1 MARTETP
8 SGHELPHAGP
18 TATCSGLVRIYP
30 TATGET
36 HALRGVDAEFRGH
49 TVTALT
55 GPSGSGK
62 STLLALLALRDRP
75 SGGEVTILGRKAS
88 TLRTRDRRAHDRR
101 TIAWVPQRPTDG
113 VYPHLTAAQNVE
125 QAARWRGVAPGAEAG
140 LLERLGLDAVADV
153 TASRLSGGEQ
163 QRVALAC
170 ACVGAPR
177 LVLCDEPT
185 AELDEDT
192 AALVMHE
199 LRTVAAS
206 GSAVVIATHDPG
218 AIAASDRVVALRH
231 GVMSTEQWGATTA
244 RATIDPA
251 GRVQLPPDALELFP
265 NRRAVLRIDGGRVV
279 LEPTEEGP

>member
-1 MARTETP
+1 
-8 SGHELPHAGP
+8 
-18 TATCSGLVRIYP
+18 VKIYP

-36 HALRGVDAEFRGH
+36 HALRGVDAEFHEH

-75 SGGEVTILGRKAS
+75 SGGDVTILGRNAS
-88 TLRTRDRRAHDRR
+88 SLRTSERRAHSRDV
-101 TIAWVPQRPTDG
+101 IAWVPQRATDG

-125 QAARWRGVAPGAEAG
+125 QAARWRRVGAGAG
-140 LLERLGLDAVADV
+140 AGILERLGLADV
-153 TASRLSGGEQ
+153 AGVPASRLSGGEQ

-199 LRTVAAS
+199 LRSVAAG

-218 AIAASDRVVALRH
+218 AVAASDRVVALRH

-265 NRRAVLRIDGGRVV
+265 NRRAVIRLDGDRVV
-279 LEPTEEGP
+279 LEPTEGES

>member
-1 MARTETP
+1 MVRTDPIPFSP
-8 SGHELPHAGP
+8 SGSGSA
-18 TATCSGLVRIYP
+18 ATVSALVKIYP

-36 HALRGVDAEFRGH
+36 HALRGVDAEFHEH

-75 SGGEVTILGRKAS
+75 SGGEVTILGRNAS
-88 TLRTRDRRAHDRR
+88 ALRTSERRAHSRSV
-101 TIAWVPQRPTDG
+101 IAWVPQRATDG
-113 VYPHLTAAQNVE
+113 VYPHLSAAQNVE
-125 QAARWRGVAPGAEAG
+125 QAARWRRVDADASGGI
-140 LLERLGLDAVADV
+140 LERLGLADV
-153 TASRLSGGEQ
+153 AGVAASRLSGGEQ

-170 ACVGAPR
+170 ACIGAPR

-199 LRTVAAS
+199 LRSVAAG

-251 GRVQLPPDALELFP
+251 GRVQLPPEALELFP
-265 NRRAVLRIDGGRVV
+265 NRRAVIRLDGDRVV
-279 LEPTEEGP
+279 LEPSEGDS